1 MKNLGFALNYLK
13 VMFFM
18 SGNAI
23 VRYSTALYYLYTNII
38 LFVILIILSTPAV
51 KQVLKNMAQKYRDK
65 VLNPS
70 LVIYGLVLF
79 LVTAYLV
86 NETYNPFLYFRF

>member
-1 MKNLGFALNYLK
+1 
-13 VMFFM
+13 M

-23 VRYSTALYYLYTNII
+23 VDSSALYYLYTNII

-51 KQVLKNMAQKYRDK
+51 KQILKNIAQKYRDK

>member
-1 MKNLGFALNYLK
+1 MFA
-13 VMFFM
+13 
-18 SGNAI
+18 
-23 VRYSTALYYLYTNII
+23 
-38 LFVILIILSTPAV
+38 ILIVFSTPIINRTV
-51 KQVLKNMAQKYRDK
+51 ERLAQKYRDK

>member
-1 MKNLGFALNYLK
+1 
-13 VMFFM
+13 MFFI

-23 VRYSTALYYLYTNII
+23 VDNASIYYLYTNLIM
-38 LFVILIILSTPAV
+38 FVILIVFSTPV
-51 KQVLKNMAQKYRDK
+51 IKQVLDNMASKYRDK
-65 VLNPS
+65 LINPS